1 MLRVQP
7 PGSQLLAPDMV
18 FQHPVRA
25 TAAFGSS
32 FAVLQPE
39 RAEGQPQMSQLPTI
53 LRDSVGQATT
63 RVSSGRH
70 TPHVLVADANP
81 TSRQEREEHLRAA
94 GARVLT
100 ARTGFEAIVKA
111 SCQMPD
117 LIVLDES
124 LGEVEVAETARMLT
138 ICPVTA
144 QTPVL
149 CLRSRRR
156 VPLRILAGLRRK
168 TLT

>member
-1 MLRVQP
+1 
-7 PGSQLLAPDMV
+7 
-18 FQHPVRA
+18 
-25 TAAFGSS
+25 
-32 FAVLQPE
+32 
-39 RAEGQPQMSQLPTI
+39 MSHFPTSA
-53 LRDSVGQATT
+53 RDSVGNSTPRLAA
-63 RVSSGRH
+63 VGH
-70 TPHVLVADANP
+70 TPHVLVADADP
-81 TSRQEREEHLRAA
+81 TSRQEREQHLRSV
-94 GARVLT
+94 GVRVLI

-124 LGEVEVAETARMLT
+124 LGEVEVAETARLLT

-149 CLRSRRR
+149 CLRARRR
-156 VPLRILAGLRRK
+156 VPMRVLTGLRRQ

>member
-1 MLRVQP
+1 
-7 PGSQLLAPDMV
+7 
-18 FQHPVRA
+18 
-25 TAAFGSS
+25 
-32 FAVLQPE
+32 
-39 RAEGQPQMSQLPTI
+39 MSQMPTSA
-53 LRDSVGQATT
+53 RAAVGLLTPRLNNA
-63 RVSSGRH
+63 GY
-70 TPHVLVADANP
+70 TPHVLVADADP
-81 TSRQEREEHLRAA
+81 ASRQEREQHLRAA

-124 LGEVEVAETARMLT
+124 LGELEVTETARLLT

-156 VPLRILAGLRRK
+156 VPLRVLAGLRRQ
-168 TLT
+168 TLV

>member
-1 MLRVQP
+1 
-7 PGSQLLAPDMV
+7 
-18 FQHPVRA
+18 
-25 TAAFGSS
+25 
-32 FAVLQPE
+32 
-39 RAEGQPQMSQLPTI
+39 MSQSPTTS
-53 LRDSVGQATT
+53 RDAVGPSTA
-63 RVSSGRH
+63 RASGAGH
-70 TPHVLVADANP
+70 TPHVLIADADP
-81 TSRQEREEHLRAA
+81 TSRHEREQQLRTA

-124 LGEVEVAETARMLT
+124 LGDVEVAETARLLT

-149 CLRSRRR
+149 CLPTRRR
-156 VPLRILAGLRRK
+156 VPLRVLAGLRRQV
-168 TLT
+168 LT

>member
-1 MLRVQP
+1 
-7 PGSQLLAPDMV
+7 
-18 FQHPVRA
+18 
-25 TAAFGSS
+25 
-32 FAVLQPE
+32 
-39 RAEGQPQMSQLPTI
+39 MSQLPTTVRDAVRGSAPR
-53 LRDSVGQATT
+53 LRADAP
-63 RVSSGRH
+63 

-81 TSRQEREEHLRAA
+81 DSRLDREQQLQAA

-111 SCQMPD
+111 SCHMPD

-124 LGEVEVAETARMLT
+124 LGEVEVAETARLFT

-149 CLRSRRR
+149 CLRARRR
-156 VPLRILAGLRRK
+156 VPLRILAGLRRRAV
-168 TLT
+168 L